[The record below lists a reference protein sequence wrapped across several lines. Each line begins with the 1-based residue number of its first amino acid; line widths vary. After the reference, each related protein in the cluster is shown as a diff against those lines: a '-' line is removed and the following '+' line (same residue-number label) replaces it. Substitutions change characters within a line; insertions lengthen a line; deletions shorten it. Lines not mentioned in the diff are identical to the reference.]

1 MSLIGETKLALLCE
15 LRNGPSYGYELA
27 KKLDISSGY
36 VYIHLDELQE
46 AGMIDVV
53 EEEAEGRQKKIYE
66 LTSNGEI
73 LLEALDA

>member
-1 MSLIGETKLALLCE
+1 MSLIGETKLALLRE
-15 LRNGPSYGYELA
+15 LRNGPSHGYELA

-53 EEEAEGRQKKIYE
+53 EEEAEGRQKKVYQ
-66 LTSNGEI
+66 LTSNGEL
-73 LLEALDA
+73 LLEAVGV